1 MIIPLHPSLIRDCVA
16 MSKNPIIVILNP
28 SPAILNE
35 VKNLC
40 LRLRIN
46 SAKNLKNAKGY
57 KLEILRL
64 MPQNDITAQS
74 LRGGITSLYENAA
87 ECPVLWAGMNAAI

>member
-1 MIIPLHPSLIRDCVA
+1 LIIPLHPSLIRDCVA

-28 SPAILNE
+28 SPVILNE

-74 LRGGITSLYENAA
+74 LRGGITSLYPVRNNAPLL
-87 ECPVLWAGMNAAI
+87 CSGVRF

>member
-1 MIIPLHPSLIRDCVA
+1 
-16 MSKNPIIVILNP
+16 MSKNPIMVILNP
-28 SPAILNE
+28 SPVILNE

-57 KLEILRL
+57 KLEILPCL
-64 MPQNDITAQS
+64 PAG
-74 LRGGITSLYENAA
+74 RG
-87 ECPVLWAGMNAAI
+87 

>member
-1 MIIPLHPSLIRDCVA
+1 

-28 SPAILNE
+28 SPVILNE

-74 LRGGITSLYENAA
+74 LRGGITSLY
-87 ECPVLWAGMNAAI
+87 

>member
-1 MIIPLHPSLIRDCVA
+1 MIPLHPSLIRDYVA
-16 MSKNPIIVILNP
+16 MSKNRIMVILNP
-28 SPAILNE
+28 SPVILNE

-57 KLEILRL
+57 KLEILPCL
-64 MPQNDITAQS
+64 PAG
-74 LRGGITSLYENAA
+74 RG
-87 ECPVLWAGMNAAI
+87 